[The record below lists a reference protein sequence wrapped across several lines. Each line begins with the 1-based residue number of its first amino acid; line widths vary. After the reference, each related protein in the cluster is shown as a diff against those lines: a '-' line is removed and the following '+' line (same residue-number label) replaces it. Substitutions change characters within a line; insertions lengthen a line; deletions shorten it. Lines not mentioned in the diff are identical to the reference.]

1 MEFIMNINK
10 EVIAKTI
17 LEYMFDFGAVTP
29 NLSSDEFEI
38 ENVQIEVRNL
48 EGTGD
53 LWKTIK
59 FQSFT
64 EMLDFV
70 WDDRYCGCRN
80 KGNIVVGQFVYKM
93 PDGSYKNIPCV
104 NFETGEHMIATAE
117 YIQNMC
123 NTLQNFVVA
132 LQSNMEQSK

>member
-1 MEFIMNINK
+1 MNIKK
-10 EVIAKTI
+10 EVIAQTV

-48 EGTGD
+48 EGIGD

-70 WDDRYCGCRN
+70 FDDRYLGCRMN
-80 KGNIVVGQFVYKM
+80 CYHGNSVIGQFAYKM

-104 NFETGEHMIATAE
+104 NFETGEHMVASAE

-123 NTLQNFVVA
+123 VTLQNFVVA
-132 LQSNMEQSK
+132 LHKNIICNK